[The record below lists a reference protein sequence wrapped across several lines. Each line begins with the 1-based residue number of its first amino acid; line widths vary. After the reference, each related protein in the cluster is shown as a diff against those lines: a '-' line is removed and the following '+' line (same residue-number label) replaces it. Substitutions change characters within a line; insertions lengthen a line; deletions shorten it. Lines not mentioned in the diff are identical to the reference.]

1 MRNPTRK
8 QQRAKQNAI
17 ESRENALKNQLKMD
31 ENDAQKIEYI
41 LSMLLDLDANKAR
54 DIIKNASFRYLI
66 QSRKSDTADKQNSL
80 KCPLALHAIVVAL
93 STSGEDINNILSE
106 MSDSAINSLKES
118 IAIAKK
124 QPRPDKAYI
133 NNLIAEY
140 KEKQTTKRTD
150 EWHTDS
156 NGDTYKESRALTKN
170 EILDNERKLKSAT
183 VTANVIDLWAD
194 AIAELNK
201 WSVAVDAFKRDSQT
215 VEQQQIG
222 ARKDPSDNQE
232 QGQTVPDEI
241 LFMRV
246 GEYLSVRTA
255 NRLKEAGIEYI
266 CDLIQYGKSN
276 VKKIRGLGPRGYHE
290 IFSYLLPQKLGL
302 GSDITLSDESLQAI
316 KKFKSNLANTDKL
329 DLDIRETNLS
339 NRTKNCLLGSGI
351 DTVKKLIKKTKEEL
365 YKIRGFG
372 RRSMVDIED
381 MLNKMDLKLATP
393 ITAKPDLS
401 KIRIADLR
409 FLGCAKNPLIAGGI
423 DTVDKLI
430 KKNKQELRKIRGLGP
445 KAIQNIIYS
454 LEKMGLELAKPTPR
468 KAKTVKKPQVVTAQS
483 KTMLDVKALE
493 AQLAAL
499 VELYKNAEEDM
510 ANAKTRRLAIMMQIG
525 EQSDDDKKI
534 EQLSDA
540 LQTENASIKEH
551 AVTMENLRPAKELSD
566 KLTAA
571 KNAKKDAQKALD
583 AAESTLQSLNT
594 EIAALLAQAKQ
605 NSK

>member
-8 QQRAKQNAI
+8 QQRAKQNTI
-17 ESRENALKNQLKMD
+17 ESRENALKNQLKLD

-80 KCPLALHAIVVAL
+80 KCPLALHAIAVAL

-118 IAIAKK
+118 IAIAKT
-124 QPRPDKAYI
+124 QPCPDKDT
-133 NNLIAEY
+133 NDKRIAEY
-140 KEKQTTKRTD
+140 KEKQTTKRTY
-150 EWHTDS
+150 EWHPDS
-156 NGDTYKESRALTKN
+156 NIGAYKEPRALTKN
-170 EILDNERKLKSAT
+170 EMLDNERKLKSAI
-183 VTANVIDLWAD
+183 VTANVIDLWPD
-194 AIAELNK
+194 ATAALNK
-201 WSVAVDAFKRDSQT
+201 LSDAVDAFKRDSQT

-222 ARKDPSDNQE
+222 ARKDPSDNQK
-232 QGQTVPDEI
+232 QGQIVPDEI

-276 VKKIRGLGPRGYHE
+276 VKKIRGLGPKGYHE
-290 IFSYLLPQKLGL
+290 IFSYLLPQHLGL

-316 KKFKSNLANTDKL
+316 KKFKYNLANTDKL

-372 RRSMVDIED
+372 RRSIVDIED

-393 ITAKPDLS
+393 ITTKPDLS

-468 KAKTVKKPQVVTAQS
+468 KTKTVKKPQVVTAQS

-571 KNAKKDAQKALD
+571 KNAKNDAQKALD